1 MRRFEFVG
9 GGSAKFWEVGQSDA
23 TVTVRYGSIGAQGRT
38 QVKELGSPAEAAA
51 HADRLIAEKLRK
63 GYAET
68 TAASSAGHTGTPA
81 VEPAA
86 PSRDPETAGADPAAV
101 GSAGSV
107 PAGAPSATSQAG
119 ELPDEDAFEV
129 PAAWRRMLVPRR
141 GGTPGPGLPSA
152 AKGRAAGRKVLD
164 SVAAPVAA
172 TARATDD
179 PELGP
184 ALRGYLDGRPGPLG
198 GAALV
203 AAVAVALG
211 YHARDQQGVALAD
224 LLAADLGPAGAA
236 VAATEQ
242 ITVAATGS
250 ASPLS
255 LGRAEVNKAH
265 NYGHWRLRQGVLR
278 RVRAHLAAAREA
290 DYAAARAALV
300 PYRSG
305 PLAARAV
312 TSFLL
317 PTEREWVAQD
327 VADVAREG
335 GPLLAELLLGAVDD
349 VDAIHTLAGH
359 LQVYRLMYD
368 QAPIVTA
375 TAAVGPPIAPVL
387 AGWFDDEHVG
397 ADARQ
402 RLVSLLAALP
412 GDEPMAALLDRLD
425 RKYVPPAMTEM
436 LRRFPVR
443 GVRLVSAAAEGRSPA
458 AREAATLLR
467 AHVLANPAAVEA
479 ALPML
484 DPARRERV
492 ERIRDDAS
500 ALPVA
505 APDRLPPVLVTPPW
519 TVRRPRADPP
529 VVGGLNRPTGSATA
543 WLPGERERWAAI
555 VPGWSGWWRGDD
567 LSVLAAEVAAGR
579 AGSYEAIHFFVRAT
593 EELARPLLPSW
604 RPDESWGAD
613 EWMSRLAGRYELDA
627 LPAALHLARTAPKSV
642 GEVLLP
648 YTDGEVADLMADWL
662 DRLKTGRPV
671 ARAWLRRHP
680 EYAVRALL
688 PAALGEPGP
697 RRRAAERA
705 LRLVAAE
712 HRGVLLGV
720 AREHGEEALAA
731 ATAMLDADPLAQ
743 LPARMPS
750 LPAWLDPAVLPQVL
764 LRDRSA
770 ALPADAVR
778 HLCTMLAISPPGEPY
793 PGVEVVRAAC
803 DTDSLAEF
811 AWALFESWQ
820 SAGAPSK
827 DGWAFTALG
836 LLGDDSTARRLA
848 PLVRA
853 WPGES
858 QHTRAVT
865 GLEVLA
871 QIGTDVALM
880 HLYGISQKVKFR
892 GLREQAARKVT
903 EVADGLGLTPEQL
916 GDRLVPDLGLDADGS
931 LVLDYGPRRFTVGFD
946 EQLKPYVVDGSGARR
961 KDLPK
966 PGARDDATLAPAA
979 HKRFAGLKKDVRTL
993 AADQI
998 RRFEAAMV
1006 TGRRWPA
1013 ADFRRYFLSHPLL
1026 WHVVRRL
1033 VWATVD
1039 DAGQVV
1045 TAFRVAE
1052 DRTLADVDDETYTL
1066 PDDATV
1072 TIAHPL
1078 SLGAAV
1084 PAWAEVFAD
1093 YEILQPFPQLGR
1105 EVYRLDAAERAETL
1119 LRRHAGVT
1127 VPAGRL
1133 LSLERRGWRR
1143 GMPQDAGIQSW
1154 LEREAPGGR
1163 AVVIDLDPGIAVGV
1177 VDMFPDQKIE
1187 AIWVNDVPRGDWF
1200 QRGGKVRLG
1209 DLDDVT
1215 LSEVLRDLAEVTR

>member
-9 GGSAKFWEVGQSDA
+9 GGSAKFWEVGQSDT
-23 TVTVRYGSIGAQGRT
+23 TVTVRYGSIGSQGRT
-38 QVKELGSPAEAAA
+38 QVKELGSLAEAAA
-51 HADRLIAEKLRK
+51 HADRLVAEKLRK

-68 TAASSAGHTGTPA
+68 TVAPSAGHTGAPA
-81 VEPAA
+81 VEPTA
-86 PSRDPETAGADPAAV
+86 PGHDPEAAGADPAGT
-101 GSAGSV
+101 GSAGSD
-107 PAGAPSATSQAG
+107 PAGALSPAG

-129 PAAWRRMLVPRR
+129 PGGWRRMLIPRR
-141 GGTPGPGLPSA
+141 DGTPGPALPSA
-152 AKGRAAGRKVLD
+152 AKSRAAGRKLLD
-164 SVAAPVAA
+164 SLADHLAS
-172 TARATDD
+172 TARLSVD

-203 AAVAVALG
+203 AAVGTALD
-211 YHARDQQGVALAD
+211 YRVRDQQGHALAD
-224 LLAADLGPAGAA
+224 LLVADLGPAGAA

-242 ITVAATGS
+242 ITVAAAGHS
-250 ASPLS
+250 SSFPL
-255 LGRAEVNKAH
+255 RRTEATNAH
-265 NYGHWRLRQGVLR
+265 GYSHWRLRRSVMR
-278 RVRAHLAAAREA
+278 RVRAHLAAAGDG
-290 DYAAARAALV
+290 DYAAAHAALA

-305 PLAARAV
+305 PLPVRAA

-317 PTEREWVAQD
+317 PTEREWVARD

-335 GPLLAELLLGAVDD
+335 GPLLAELLLCAVDD
-349 VDAIHTLAGH
+349 VDAVHALEGQQT
-359 LQVYRLMYD
+359 VYRLMYD
-368 QAPIVTA
+368 LAPIVTA
-375 TAAVGPPIAPVL
+375 TAAVGSPIAPVL
-387 AGWFDDEHVG
+387 IGWFDHEHAG

-425 RKYVPPAMTEM
+425 RRYVPPAVTEM

-443 GVRLVSAAAEGRSPA
+443 GVRLLSAPAEGRSPA

-479 ALPML
+479 ALPAL
-484 DPARRERV
+484 DPPQRERI
-492 ERIRDDAS
+492 ERIHADTS

-505 APDRLPPVLVTPPW
+505 GPDQLPPVLVSPPW
-519 TVRRPRADPP
+519 SVRRPRIDPP
-529 VVGGLNRPTGSATA
+529 VVGEMERPAGSAMD
-543 WLPGERERWAAI
+543 WLPGERERWAAV
-555 VPGWSGWWRGDD
+555 VPRWSGYWNGND
-567 LSVLAAEVAAGR
+567 LSMLAAKIAAGR
-579 AGSYEAIHFFVRAT
+579 ADSREQIYFFVRAT
-593 EELARPLLPSW
+593 GELARPLLPAW

-613 EWMSRLAGRYELDA
+613 EWMSRLVGRYELDA
-627 LPAALHLARTAPKSV
+627 LPTALHLARTAPKSV

-648 YTDGEVADLMADWL
+648 YADGEVADLMADWL
-662 DRLKTGRPV
+662 DRLKTARPV

-688 PAALGEPGP
+688 PAALGAPGP

-712 HRGVLLGV
+712 HREVLLGV

-750 LPAWLDPAVLPQVL
+750 LPVWLDPAVLPHVL

-770 ALPADAVR
+770 ALPADAIR
-778 HLCTMLAISPPGEPY
+778 HVCTMLAISPPGEPY
-793 PGVEVVRAAC
+793 PGVEIVRAAC

-827 DGWAFTALG
+827 DGWAFTGLG

-858 QHTRAVT
+858 QHARAVT

-892 GLREQAARKVT
+892 GLREQAARKVG
-903 EVADGLGLTPEQL
+903 EVADVLGLTPEQL

-946 EQLKPYVVDGSGARR
+946 EQLKPYVVDGAGARR

-998 RRFEAAMV
+998 RRFETAMV

-1013 ADFRRYFLSHPLL
+1013 ADFRHYFLSHPLL

-1039 DAGQVV
+1039 GSGQVG

-1052 DRTLADVDDETYTL
+1052 DRTLADVDDETYAL

-1078 SLGAAV
+1078 HLGAAV

-1105 EVYRLDAAERAETL
+1105 EVHRLDEAERTEKL
-1119 LRRHAGVT
+1119 LHRHMGVT

-1143 GMPQDAGIQSW
+1143 GTPQDAGIQSW
-1154 LEREAPGGR
+1154 LEREVPGGR
-1163 AVVIDLDPGIAVGV
+1163 AVVIDLDPGIAVGI

-1187 AIWVNDVPRGDWF
+1187 AVWVNDVPYGDWF
-1200 QRGGKVRLG
+1200 QRGGKVRLR

-1215 LSEVLRDLAEVTR
+1215 VSEVLRDLAEVTR

>member
-467 AHVLANPAAVEA
+467 AHVLANPAAVEE

-484 DPARRERV
+484 DPAR
-492 ERIRDDAS
+492 
-500 ALPVA
+500 
-505 APDRLPPVLVTPPW
+505 
-519 TVRRPRADPP
+519 
-529 VVGGLNRPTGSATA
+529 
-543 WLPGERERWAAI
+543 
-555 VPGWSGWWRGDD
+555 
-567 LSVLAAEVAAGR
+567 
-579 AGSYEAIHFFVRAT
+579 
-593 EELARPLLPSW
+593 
-604 RPDESWGAD
+604 
-613 EWMSRLAGRYELDA
+613 
-627 LPAALHLARTAPKSV
+627 
-642 GEVLLP
+642 
-648 YTDGEVADLMADWL
+648 
-662 DRLKTGRPV
+662 
-671 ARAWLRRHP
+671 
-680 EYAVRALL
+680 
-688 PAALGEPGP
+688 
-697 RRRAAERA
+697 
-705 LRLVAAE
+705 
-712 HRGVLLGV
+712 
-720 AREHGEEALAA
+720 
-731 ATAMLDADPLAQ
+731 
-743 LPARMPS
+743 
-750 LPAWLDPAVLPQVL
+750 
-764 LRDRSA
+764 
-770 ALPADAVR
+770 
-778 HLCTMLAISPPGEPY
+778 
-793 PGVEVVRAAC
+793 
-803 DTDSLAEF
+803 
-811 AWALFESWQ
+811 
-820 SAGAPSK
+820 
-827 DGWAFTALG
+827 
-836 LLGDDSTARRLA
+836 
-848 PLVRA
+848 
-853 WPGES
+853 
-858 QHTRAVT
+858 
-865 GLEVLA
+865 
-871 QIGTDVALM
+871 
-880 HLYGISQKVKFR
+880 
-892 GLREQAARKVT
+892 
-903 EVADGLGLTPEQL
+903 
-916 GDRLVPDLGLDADGS
+916 
-931 LVLDYGPRRFTVGFD
+931 
-946 EQLKPYVVDGSGARR
+946 
-961 KDLPK
+961 
-966 PGARDDATLAPAA
+966 
-979 HKRFAGLKKDVRTL
+979 
-993 AADQI
+993 
-998 RRFEAAMV
+998 
-1006 TGRRWPA
+1006 
-1013 ADFRRYFLSHPLL
+1013 
-1026 WHVVRRL
+1026 
-1033 VWATVD
+1033 
-1039 DAGQVV
+1039 
-1045 TAFRVAE
+1045 
-1052 DRTLADVDDETYTL
+1052 
-1066 PDDATV
+1066 
-1072 TIAHPL
+1072 
-1078 SLGAAV
+1078 
-1084 PAWAEVFAD
+1084 
-1093 YEILQPFPQLGR
+1093 
-1105 EVYRLDAAERAETL
+1105 
-1119 LRRHAGVT
+1119 
-1127 VPAGRL
+1127 
-1133 LSLERRGWRR
+1133 
-1143 GMPQDAGIQSW
+1143 
-1154 LEREAPGGR
+1154 
-1163 AVVIDLDPGIAVGV
+1163 
-1177 VDMFPDQKIE
+1177 
-1187 AIWVNDVPRGDWF
+1187 
-1200 QRGGKVRLG
+1200 
-1209 DLDDVT
+1209 
-1215 LSEVLRDLAEVTR
+1215 

>member
-68 TAASSAGHTGTPA
+68 TVAPS
-81 VEPAA
+81 AA
-86 PSRDPETAGADPAAV
+86 PTAPGHDPETADPAGT
-101 GSAGSV
+101 GSAGDD
-107 PAGAPSATSQAG
+107 PAGSPSPADD
-119 ELPDEDAFEV
+119 LPDEDAFEV
-129 PAAWRRMLVPRR
+129 PVAWRRMLIPRR
-141 GGTPGPGLPSA
+141 DGTPGPALPSA
-152 AKGRAAGRKVLD
+152 AKSRAAGRKLLD
-164 SVAAPVAA
+164 SLADQVAS
-172 TARATDD
+172 TARLSVD

-203 AAVAVALG
+203 AAVGAALD
-211 YHARDQQGVALAD
+211 YRMREQQGHTLAD
-224 LLAADLGPAGAA
+224 LLVADLGPVGAA

-242 ITVAATGS
+242 ITVAAGPVPS
-250 ASPLS
+250 LPLS
-255 LGRAEVNKAH
+255 RTEATNAH
-265 NYGHWRLRQGVLR
+265 NYIHWRLRRSVLR
-278 RVRAHLAAAREA
+278 RVRAHLAAAEEA
-290 DYAAARAALV
+290 DYAATRAALV
-300 PYRSG
+300 PYRTG
-305 PLAARAV
+305 PLSARAV

-317 PTEREWVAQD
+317 PTEREWVARD

-349 VDAIHTLAGH
+349 VDAVNALEGQQT
-359 LQVYRLMYD
+359 VYRLMYD
-368 QAPIVTA
+368 MAPIITA
-375 TAAVGPPIAPVL
+375 TAAVGSPIAPLL
-387 AGWFDDEHVG
+387 AEWFDHDHSG

-425 RKYVPPAMTEM
+425 RKYVPPAVTEM

-443 GVRLVSAAAEGRSPA
+443 GVRLLSAAAEGRSPA

-479 ALPML
+479 ALPAL
-484 DPARRERV
+484 DPPQRERI
-492 ERIRDDAS
+492 ERIHADTS

-505 APDRLPPVLVTPPW
+505 GPDRLPPVLVSPPW
-519 TVRRPRADPP
+519 SVRRPRATPP
-529 VVGGLNRPTGSATA
+529 VVDGPPRPAGSAMA
-543 WLPGERERWAAI
+543 WLPGERERWAAV
-555 VPGWSGWWRGDD
+555 VPRWSGYWRGDD
-567 LSVLAAEVAAGR
+567 LTVLAAEVAAGR
-579 AGSYEAIHFFVRAT
+579 AGSSSAIHFFVRAT
-593 EELARPLLPSW
+593 EEMARPLLPAW
-604 RPDESWGAD
+604 RPTESWGAD

-627 LPAALHLARTAPKSV
+627 LPTALHLARIAPKSV

-648 YTDGEVADLMADWL
+648 YADGEVADLMADWL
-662 DRLKTGRPV
+662 DRLKTVRPV
-671 ARAWLRRHP
+671 ARSWLRRHP

-688 PAALGEPGP
+688 PAALGTPGP

-712 HRGVLLGV
+712 HRDLLLGV

-731 ATAMLDADPLAQ
+731 ATVMLDADPLAQ

-778 HLCTMLAISPPGEPY
+778 HLCTMLAISAPGEPY
-793 PGVEVVRAAC
+793 PGVEIVRAAC

-811 AWALFESWQ
+811 GWALFESWQ
-820 SAGAPSK
+820 GAGAPSK
-827 DGWAFTALG
+827 DGWAFTGLG

-946 EQLKPYVVDGSGARR
+946 EQLKPYVVDGTGARR

-998 RRFEAAMV
+998 RRFESAMV

-1039 DAGQVV
+1039 DAGQVGA
-1045 TAFRVAE
+1045 TFRVAE

-1105 EVYRLDAAERAETL
+1105 DVHRLDEAERTEKL
-1119 LRRHAGVT
+1119 LHRHMGVT

-1143 GMPQDAGIQSW
+1143 GAPQDAGIQSW
-1154 LEREAPGGR
+1154 LEREVPGGR
-1163 AVVIDLDPGIAVGV
+1163 AVVIDLDPGIAVGI

-1187 AIWVNDVPRGDWF
+1187 AIWVNDVPYGDWF
-1200 QRGGKVRLG
+1200 QRGGKVRLR

-1215 LSEVLRDLAEVTR
+1215 VSEVLRDLAEVTR